1 MSIRLKLAL
10 ALCLLISYQACLA
23 DLIFYPLQHKTP
35 HELSPTINELLQA
48 GESVIAG
55 PNELILRLE
64 PRHVDDI
71 KALIHRLDQP
81 SHRLLIY
88 VSHQRQL
95 NQQSQGYGGQ
105 AQLQTGFHSD
115 TSLEG
120 HITIFSTRDTEND
133 QSKQS
138 IHVLD
143 GHTAYISTGVSQ
155 PNTSTEIIQHNAH
168 AHISSNT
175 YYKERSSG
183 FYITPRLSKDSVILD
198 ISPWSEQTPSN
209 DGSSNFNRAS
219 TVIRSRLNTWTELS
233 NVNQWSAQGSNKILG
248 QTNKTRKNSNSIWIK
263 VVDLDTDLNN

>member
-1 MSIRLKLAL
+1 MNIKLKLVVGIG
-10 ALCLLISYQACLA
+10 LLLSYQACLA
-23 DLIFYPLQHKTP
+23 ELIFYPLLHKTP
-35 HELSPTINELLQA
+35 AELTQPISELLQP
-48 GESVIAG
+48 GETVIAG

-64 PRHVDDI
+64 PQHVEEI
-71 KALIHRLDQP
+71 KSLIDRLDQP

-95 NQQSQGYGGQ
+95 NQQSQGYDGQ
-105 AQLQTGFHSD
+105 AQLQAGLSNKP
-115 TSLEG
+115 SLQG
-120 HITIFSTRDTEND
+120 GIKVYRTRDTEND

-138 IHVLD
+138 IQVLE

-155 PNTSTEIIQHNAH
+155 PNITTDIIQHDSH

-175 YYKERSSG
+175 YYKEHSSG

-198 ISPWSEQTPSN
+198 MSPWSGSAPSH
-209 DGSSNFNRAS
+209 DGTSNFNRAS

-233 NVNQWSAQGSNKILG
+233 NANQWSEQGSSKILG
-248 QTNKTRKNSNSIWIK
+248 QTNKATKNSNSIWIK